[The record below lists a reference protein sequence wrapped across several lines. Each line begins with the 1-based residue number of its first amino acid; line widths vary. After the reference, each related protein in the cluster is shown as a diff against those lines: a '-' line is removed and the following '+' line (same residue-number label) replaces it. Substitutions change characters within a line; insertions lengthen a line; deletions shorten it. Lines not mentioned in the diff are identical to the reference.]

1 MGGGEE
7 GVLGW
12 GKGGGVRGWGRGVE
26 KHEERDG
33 MIHKISVLLTHFLTW
48 N

>member
-1 MGGGEE
+1 MGDGVGRGPDGGG
-7 GVLGW
+7 GYW
-12 GKGGGVRGWGRGVE
+12 GGEGVE

>member
-1 MGGGEE
+1 MGGGGE
-7 GVLGW
+7 GRGGIW
-12 GKGGGVRGWGRGVE
+12 RGGGRGGGEGGVE
-26 KHEERDG
+26 SHEERDG